1 VIFGVILMNGLL
13 GKKLGM
19 TQIFDEDGRFIPITV
34 IEAGPCFILNISKED
49 SNGFRG
55 VRLGFEDKK
64 ETKATKPEL
73 GLYKNIDVGPKR
85 FVHQI
90 KWHNADELK
99 LGQKINVGLLFKENE
114 YVDITGHSIGKGFQ
128 GVVKRHHFRGGPG
141 GHGSMFHRA
150 PGSIGSMAGGK
161 GCRKNVRKG
170 QRMAGRMGG
179 ERVTVQ
185 NLKIVKIDT
194 ENNLLLVKGPVPG
207 YDGSY
212 LVIRKAKKKYAKH

>member
-1 VIFGVILMNGLL
+1 MNGIL

-19 TQIFDEDGRFIPITV
+19 TQIFDENGTFMPITV
-34 IEAGPCFILNISKED
+34 IEAGPCPILKISEKD
-49 SNGFRG
+49 SDGFRG
-55 VRLGFEDKK
+55 VRLGFENKK
-64 ETKATKPEL
+64 ENKAIKPEL
-73 GLYKNIDVGPKR
+73 GLYKKVGVSPKR
-85 FVHQI
+85 FVHEI
-90 KWHNADELK
+90 KWREAGELK
-99 LGQKINVGLLFKENE
+99 LCQEIDVSLFKENE
-114 YVDITGHSIGKGFQ
+114 YVDITGTSIGKGFQ

-150 PGSIGSMAGGK
+150 PGSIGSMAGGR

-179 ERVTVQ
+179 ECVTVQ
-185 NLKIVKIDT
+185 NLKIVKIDP

-212 LVIRKAKKKYAKH
+212 LVIRKSKKHR